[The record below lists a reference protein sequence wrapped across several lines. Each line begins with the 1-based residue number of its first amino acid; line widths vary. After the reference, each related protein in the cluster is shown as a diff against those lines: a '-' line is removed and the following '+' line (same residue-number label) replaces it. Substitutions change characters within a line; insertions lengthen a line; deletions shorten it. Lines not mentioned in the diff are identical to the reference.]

1 MSWELIKAILCFTL
15 AGVGMYVVW
24 LLAKDEDRREF

>member
-1 MSWELIKAILCFTL
+1 MSPLIKAILCFIG
-15 AGVGMYVVW
+15 AGIGMYVVW